1 MVHSNLVAVLLLPTA
16 PIVFVSLSLGARAFR
31 LQLWGAYAAGAIAVT
46 FVLGTV
52 NAAAGGSWM
61 FFMPSIRWALAAG
74 PSTHPSNPFYYPAIT
89 LLLTPAIALVA
100 LGAMAVRR
108 DLGGSRLALG
118 ATLIWMVASFSVFDL
133 TGGSL
138 LATQYY
144 AVWLVPFA
152 ILFICTLWAD
162 WVTRATPPAVWAV
175 AAFLVASGIV
185 GIRPEPGPI
194 SADQERLLSPWMW
207 YTMSAA
213 LVAVTL
219 VMARQAVAVT
229 ILIWIVLYGAV
240 SATAGHAMSIRP
252 DPASK
257 DLFMAVERV
266 LTIVSPGDPPRRV
279 LFWYGRSPLAR
290 HFNSIASTHLF
301 QYSLVGDNFPVL
313 PSDATDAT
321 RFSSRVQAGSR
332 VAVLTSEAV
341 DMVRVRAEFQAHGL
355 QPRVAGVHTIT
366 AGRLTFLLTLL
377 EIGSNR

>member
-1 MVHSNLVAVLLLPTA
+1 
-16 PIVFVSLSLGARAFR
+16 
-31 LQLWGAYAAGAIAVT
+31 
-46 FVLGTV
+46 
-52 NAAAGGSWM
+52 
-61 FFMPSIRWALAAG
+61 
-74 PSTHPSNPFYYPAIT
+74 
-89 LLLTPAIALVA
+89 
-100 LGAMAVRR
+100 
-108 DLGGSRLALG
+108 
-118 ATLIWMVASFSVFDL
+118 
-133 TGGSL
+133 
-138 LATQYY
+138 
-144 AVWLVPFA
+144 
-152 ILFICTLWAD
+152 
-162 WVTRATPPAVWAV
+162 
-175 AAFLVASGIV
+175 
-185 GIRPEPGPI
+185 
-194 SADQERLLSPWMW
+194 MW

-219 VMARQAVAVT
+219 VMARQAVAIT
-229 ILIWIVLYGAV
+229 MLIWIVLYGAV

-366 AGRLTFLLTLL
+366 AGRLTFVLTLL